1 VGEGRV
7 SFHHPDIFDDRA
19 VARIN
24 PHAVDLDRTGGG
36 HEIPVTVLAK
46 GIVNGFTDLQRSAQH
61 ARLSADWQRLI
72 VVIEAARAS
81 VTKHARR
88 LWPRSQPNEPHERI
102 AKESELHEAR
112 DDACQHAHVE
122 SKRVDQFENMS
133 DEELRQYV
141 YGKELDS

>member
-1 VGEGRV
+1 MLVGEGRV

-36 HEIPVTVLAK
+36 HEIPVTLLTK

-72 VVIEAARAS
+72 VVIEAAR
-81 VTKHARR
+81 
-88 LWPRSQPNEPHERI
+88 ER
-102 AKESELHEAR
+102 HEAR
-112 DDACQHAHVE
+112 APPHG
-122 SKRVDQFENMS
+122 RVRNRMSHTNASRRKASFMRPAMTLVNM
-133 DEELRQYV
+133 RT
-141 YGKELDS
+141 